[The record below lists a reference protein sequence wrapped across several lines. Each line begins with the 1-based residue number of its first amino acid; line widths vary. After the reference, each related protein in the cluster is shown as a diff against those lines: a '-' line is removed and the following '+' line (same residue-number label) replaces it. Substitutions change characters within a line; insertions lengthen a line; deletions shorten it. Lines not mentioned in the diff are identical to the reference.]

1 MYFDT
6 ESATYVAYMTSVFNS
21 RLREIG
27 YMFAERK
34 TNEKLEFT
42 TFCHLI
48 LKNVFQW
55 FIHELPLDTN
65 VECSL
70 Y

>member
-1 MYFDT
+1 
-6 ESATYVAYMTSVFNS
+6 
-21 RLREIG
+21 
-27 YMFAERK
+27 MFAEKK

-55 FIHELPLDTN
+55 FINELSPIVKYNLKSLN
-65 VECSL
+65 CSII
-70 Y
+70 